1 MKVLAIS
8 DKVLSQ
14 MEKPDFVQKQYAD
27 TELIISCGDLPA
39 PYVDLIAS
47 LLNCPL
53 FFVRGNHDLNYGPGR
68 PGGDDLHRKI
78 LDFRGMSFA
87 GLEGCPRYN
96 RDPVQYTESEMLV
109 MTLGLAPAMLLR
121 RLRHGHGVDVMVTH
135 SPPRG
140 IHDLTDRPHQGFRSL
155 RRLIQWYRPRY
166 LLHGHVDTW
175 DRRRPTVTQFAGTEV
190 INVNPLK
197 VLTLERRAPHGP

>member
-8 DKVLSQ
+8 DNVLPQ
-14 MEKPDFVQKQYAD
+14 MEKPDFVQNQYAG
-27 TELIISCGDLPA
+27 TELIISCGDLPG
-39 PYVDLIAS
+39 PYLDLAAS

-53 FFVRGNHDLNYGPGR
+53 FFVRGNHDLNYTPDR

-96 RDPVQYTESEMLV
+96 RDPVQYTEREMLM

-121 RLRHGHGVDVMVTH
+121 RLRYGHGVDVMVTH

-140 IHDLTDRPHQGFRSL
+140 IHDLTDAPHQGFRSL
-155 RRLIQWYRPRY
+155 RQLIQWYRPRY

-175 DRRRPTVTQFAGTEV
+175 DRRRPIVTQYAGTEV

-197 VLTLERRAPHGP
+197 VLTLERRSPHGP